1 MGVLGVLGLKPIG
14 LLGSARVGAE
24 EDLLSASFL
33 RGLLFLPV
41 DPSKEVGEWRNVVVQ
56 LSMS

>member
-33 RGLLFLPV
+33 RGLFLPV

-56 LSMS
+56 LSIS